1 MDIRMEHLI
10 NLTKELLKHL
20 SVNITEKAAKRCS
33 KAIGRVYQLVYSV
46 DRGLMMERPG
56 GHHKAHKRES
66 DLRLLVNE
74 FHLKGKIFHFN
85 PHPERGYHV
94 FAGFQ
99 DSLIKRLDLSSLD
112 KWI

>member
-1 MDIRMEHLI
+1 MEHLI

-20 SVNITEKAAKRCS
+20 SINITEKAAKRCS
-33 KAIGRVYQLVYSV
+33 KTIGRVYQLVYSV

-99 DSLIKRLDLSSLD
+99 DSLIKRSDLSSLD